1 MKKYIILTLLCMLI
15 RSNLFAGFVADFQ
28 GGPVFTGYNDVR
40 IPGDDGTKFSMSDD
54 LKAQTAWSVRAEA
67 GYQFHRHYL
76 GFMFTPL
83 RVKSTGTPEKNVNF
97 NGSTFAAGRELEAGF
112 RFDSYRLM
120 YRYTIFS
127 GDIFTIGAGLTAKIR
142 DASISLKGGGVS
154 AENKNTGFVPIIN
167 FALEA
172 KLPASFFLFFGGDA
186 LAAPQGRA
194 EDVALLAGYKIN
206 NTFRIKA
213 GYRMLEGGAD
223 NDKVYTFSMF
233 HYAVIGIDA
242 SF

>member
-40 IPGDDGTKFSMSDD
+40 IPGDDGTGFSLSDD
-54 LKAQTAWSVRAEA
+54 LKAETAWSARAEA
-67 GYQFHRHYL
+67 GYKLQRHYI
-76 GFMFTPL
+76 GFLFTPL
-83 RVKSTGTPEKNVNF
+83 RVKSTGTLDRNINF
-97 NGSTFAAGRELEAGF
+97 NGKTFTAGRELEARF

-120 YRYTIFS
+120 YRYTFFS
-127 GDIFTIGAGLTAKIR
+127 GNILTFGAGFTAKIR
-142 DASISLKGGGVS
+142 DASISLEGGGVS
-154 AENKNTGFVPIIN
+154 ADKKNTGFVPIIN

-172 KLPASFFLFFGGDA
+172 KLPADFFVFFGGDA

-206 NTFRIKA
+206 DYIRIKA

-223 NDKVYTFSMF
+223 NDEVYTFSMF
-233 HYAVIGIDA
+233 HYAVLGIDA
-242 SF
+242 AF